1 MRRTI
6 IDVLLLS
13 ILLVPIA
20 CQKAP
25 QTEPWFGYAKN
36 YIEADA
42 QMLREATQPTFGQ
55 NYELREKAKTL
66 LEKAGA
72 PSTSTLDA
80 LLRSTNDLDR
90 KAALVTIMATK
101 TNANELFAA
110 ILDRYKVGDDFFVK
124 FYSQHCFENLSDA
137 QITALEDRLISI
149 LAAEEDEAV
158 ITAGMPTLMR
168 LDSAKSKGLLIK
180 YMKTGSPGLRRTANT
195 YINRRGN
202 GFFEEIKAALE
213 QDKAVDALKFLQKV
227 N

>member
-6 IDVLLLS
+6 IGVLLS
-13 ILLVPIA
+13 STLLVPMA
-20 CQKAP
+20 CQQTP
-25 QTEPWFGYAKN
+25 QMEPWFGYAKN

-42 QMLREATQPTFGQ
+42 QMLREATQPTFSR

-72 PSTSTLDA
+72 PSISTLDA

-90 KAALVTIMATK
+90 KAALVTIMVTK
-101 TNANELFAA
+101 TNANELFAT
-110 ILDRYKVGDDFFVK
+110 ILARYKVKDDFFVK
-124 FYSQHCFENLSDA
+124 FYSQHCFENLSDS
-137 QITALEDRLISI
+137 QIVTVEDRLVSI
-149 LAAEEDEAV
+149 LGSEEDELV

-168 LDSAKSKGLLIK
+168 LDSAKSKSLLIK
-180 YMKTGSPGLRRTANT
+180 YMTTGSPGLRRTANS
-195 YINRRGN
+195 YINRRGKD
-202 GFFEEIKAALE
+202 FFEEIKAALE